1 MAKKVSGF
9 GFHVSAQPLEA
20 EWDVPGVVSR
30 KVYQMN
36 IEVRCSIFLFDIR
49 YSAVRFSIY
58 LTLAARQCNR

>member
-1 MAKKVSGF
+1 MAKKVSGV

-36 IEVRCSIFLFDIR
+36 IEHRMFDVQSFYSISIFCGSL
-49 YSAVRFSIY
+49 
-58 LTLAARQCNR
+58 